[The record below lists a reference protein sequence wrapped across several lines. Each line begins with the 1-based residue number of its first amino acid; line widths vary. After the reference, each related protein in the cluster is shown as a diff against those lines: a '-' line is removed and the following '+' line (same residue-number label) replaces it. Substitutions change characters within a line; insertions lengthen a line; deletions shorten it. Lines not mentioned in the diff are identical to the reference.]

1 MILEFFV
8 SSPLC
13 WPYCLTSSLI
23 KVDIEE
29 NHVMSG
35 ILFTKFTR
43 TVLAKL
49 QHAKVALASDSGF
62 SPLINHGTLK
72 EQLCGERNM
81 SSSAISPGSDL
92 RVIIGISPLER
103 CEKEMADA
111 VLA

>member
-13 WPYCLTSSLI
+13 WPYCLTTSLM

-29 NHVMSG
+29 NQLASG

-43 TVLAKL
+43 TVFATL
-49 QHAKVALASDSGF
+49 QQAKVALASDSGL
-62 SPLINHGTLK
+62 SPLSNHGTLK
-72 EQLCGERNM
+72 EWLCGERKM
-81 SSSAISPGSDL
+81 SSSAISPGNDRL
-92 RVIIGISPLER
+92 VISGVPPLER

-111 VLA
+111 VPV